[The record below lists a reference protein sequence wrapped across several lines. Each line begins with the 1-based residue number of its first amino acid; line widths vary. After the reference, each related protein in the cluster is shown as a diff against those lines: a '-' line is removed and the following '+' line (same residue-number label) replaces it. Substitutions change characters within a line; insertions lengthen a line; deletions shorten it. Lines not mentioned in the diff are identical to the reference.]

1 MTFERTAIFATAFL
15 VWLPAAHAATG
26 ESAGAAQVAATGM
39 PAVPASSGGGVETI
53 DPLPPEPPA
62 VITRA
67 ESGLATMRAVR
78 VSQPL
83 KIDGRLDEEVYG
95 AVLAAGGFIQQEPN
109 EGEPYRSE
117 ERRVGKECRRLCRSR
132 WSPYH

>member
-15 VWLPAAHAATG
+15 VWLPAAHAAAG
-26 ESAGAAQVAATGM
+26 EPRGTPQMAPTAAPSAL
-39 PAVPASSGGGVETI
+39 ASSGGGSETI
-53 DPLPPEPPA
+53 DPPPPEPPA

-95 AVLAAGGFIQQEPN
+95 AVLAAGDFIQQEPN
-109 EGEPYRSE
+109 EGEPATE
-117 ERRVGKECRRLCRSR
+117 KTEIWVLFD
-132 WSPYH
+132 